1 MRIKLSFIRKR
12 VIEMLWIGIGL
23 GVCLV
28 ALFRLLNFIAARQME
43 QDIAFIL
50 AEYPTIEQSPMP
62 PNSQVTMNVI
72 DKTTIEPV
80 IIDQCFEKGPA

>member
-28 ALFRLLNFIAARQME
+28 ALFRLLNFIAARQMK

-50 AEYPTIEQSPMP
+50 EECPTIEQSPMSP
-62 PNSQVTMNVI
+62 VTINVI
-72 DKTTIEPV
+72 DKATIEPV
-80 IIDQCFEKGPA
+80 IIDQCFEKGPG

>member
-1 MRIKLSFIRKR
+1 
-12 VIEMLWIGIGL
+12 MLWIGIGL

-50 AEYPTIEQSPMP
+50 AESPAMEQSSMP
-62 PNSQVTMNVI
+62 STSQLTSNVTDRAEIM
-72 DKTTIEPV
+72 PV
-80 IIDQCFEKGPA
+80 IIDQSLEENLA